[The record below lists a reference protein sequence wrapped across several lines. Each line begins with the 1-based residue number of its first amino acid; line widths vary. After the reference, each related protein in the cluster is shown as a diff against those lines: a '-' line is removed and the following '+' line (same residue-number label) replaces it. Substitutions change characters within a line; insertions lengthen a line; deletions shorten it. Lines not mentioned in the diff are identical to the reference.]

1 MEGFWRLIM
10 SRYSKQSFLRNFKGR
25 RVYTTTRYP
34 EIPKQISDIYV
45 IAQDSDR
52 LDILA
57 SQYYNNHTLWWI
69 IAQANNVGKGTL
81 RLIPGQQLRIPI
93 DIDSILREYKRI
105 NNAI

>member
-1 MEGFWRLIM
+1 MG
-10 SRYSKQSFLRNFKGR
+10 RYARQQAIR
-25 RVYTTTRYP
+25 RFSGKKAFTTTRYP
-34 EIPKQISDIYV
+34 EIPYQITDIYV

-57 SQYYNNHTLWWI
+57 NQYYNNTSLWWI

-81 RLIPGQQLRIPI
+81 RLTPGQQLRIPI
-93 DIDSILREYKRI
+93 DIEPILREFRRI